1 MKNILIAC
9 ALLFASPALAED
21 QSETP
26 EVVEASN
33 ANTHGNYVGY
43 VPLTSPTGAGVR
55 WFDGRNSSQ
64 RFVGVSAGVSPLIG
78 LTQNNPLPT
87 RLRAEA
93 GALFYLGGTPGK
105 GFFVGATANANAWLG
120 LFDEPIVPVFNVG
133 PVLGGGALF
142 KESGWSVLT
151 EAGIMNKVTVVYG
164 ETFWI
169 PLPQL
174 VITIIPPKK

>member
-1 MKNILIAC
+1 MKNILVAC

-43 VPLTSPTGAGVR
+43 VPLISPMGAGVR

-78 LTQNNPLPT
+78 LAQNNPLPA

-93 GALFYLGGTPGK
+93 GALFYLSGTPGK

-120 LFDEPIVPVFNVG
+120 LFDEPIIPVFNAG

-164 ETFWI
+164 EAVWL
-169 PLPQL
+169 PLPQF
-174 VITIIPPKK
+174 VITIIPPRK